1 MVPLDVVSV
10 IVIVIFLF
18 AVALHGRQVK
28 ITGLF
33 SFPINSFI
41 YR

>member
-28 ITGLF
+28 IYRIIQF
-33 SFPINSFI
+33 SHK
-41 YR
+41 